1 MSFKSKYPEY
11 APIEQ
16 HIRRAHAERSVAI
29 ATAIANALLAVVDLF
44 RGKSR
49 PAKASP
55 ASVRKP
61 LVVKARLATART

>member
-1 MSFKSKYPEY
+1 MSFKTQYPEY

-29 ATAIANALLAVVDLF
+29 ASAIANALLAIVGLF

-49 PAKASP
+49 PANASP
-55 ASVRKP
+55 TRARKP
-61 LVVKARLATART
+61 VVVKARLTAART

>member
-1 MSFKSKYPEY
+1 MSFKTKYPEF

-29 ATAIANALLAVVDLF
+29 AAAIANALVAVLGLF

-49 PAKASP
+49 PAKAAP
-55 ASVRKP
+55 AGARKP
-61 LVVKARLATART
+61 LVVKARLTTART

>member
-1 MSFKSKYPEY
+1 MSFKTKYPEF

-29 ATAIANALLAVVDLF
+29 AAAIANALLAVVGLF

-49 PAKASP
+49 PANAL
-55 ASVRKP
+55 ARKP
-61 LVVKARLATART
+61 LVVKARLTTART